1 MIDHVIPLLTAKASF
16 NNVIHNL
23 VLDIFDSILT
33 TTNSISTLRKGKNA
47 MADIPQAS
55 GSSSGRGA
63 GAAGDGS
70 SSADGGATGTAAAA
84 AAPPPQQQQQQQ
96 QAAPSSAASI
106 LHAASSLAQQ
116 ASASTAGVQAVSDT
130 FLNQAQHTSHHS
142 SSGAAAAASATAH
155 YSAAHY
161 SAAMTVRT
169 AQALKAQANAQAN
182 PYPIQ
187 DAAAV
192 AAAANLEIGSIAA
205 RAAAR
210 EAEAQLLVHEM
221 LRSSSAGAVVAAAA
235 AAVAT
240 NSITTN
246 STAPSM
252 GAGPSAAAFSAF
264 SFGATTSPS
273 GSAGVGSSSPFAT
286 AGTPSALPP
295 GAASSSSAAAAGALS
310 PSSNAALAIP
320 GGLAARR
327 ASANAAA
334 LSADIGYFAGK
345 NSAASTSSGS
355 VAGSPAGHAPP
366 SAAAANLTPATA
378 IPAGLART
386 NSTASNRSVG
396 AASSASH
403 GSEGSAG
410 SAPQTAQPPPIQS
423 YLASLGLSQVVLP
436 SNNLIR
442 EQAERQMRELKIASE
457 GGHFASAHGSTV
469 GAGKV
474 RGSAIA
480 AVLGGVP
487 SMPLMPTPPLQMLP
501 PPPSPGFIRMNSS
514 GARSATPGGHSS
526 VGTPLALV
534 QQATRDGGFPFHS
547 MSSASSGS
555 TSSTSRRSRPPTPGS
570 AGLNGNPGASSSLT
584 AMAPLHINNA
594 GSGPS
599 SSAAAFA
606 NVIGNH
612 HTLTG
617 QPRSPFMYPYPFQV
631 VQTPGGTARAGWW
644 IPKDEVPEERRKKA
658 RTVPGT
664 INSIGLGGEDGRGM
678 GAVQEEDEEEEDTG
692 AGAGQGAGADGD
704 EEVMPYFQPSFRIFT
719 PEEYSALASAAAYA
733 TAALTSTRVAP
744 PRTTSRED
752 TDESEDEEVE
762 ASTWKP
768 LYPAQQEAIA
778 DQLRA
783 WAGLEG
789 PERQKEARAALGERK
804 AQIFTQAVGGAE
816 QSGDADS
823 GEAGQQQTVD
833 AKLAAMENPTDVVNE
848 PSLATEFWP
857 SDFASHYRAQL
868 RALAEGYYVKLHDEA
883 LSKVDSAPPAGRD
896 EDERV
901 RAALEAREGRRKRK
915 SKIGSSEAPA
925 SLDAAAPPAAAR
937 TESGEVRMEG
947 IEAAPA
953 PEVAVPAGGR
963 AQGDEDRRRQLQQT
977 HRQRKTGTEDRSPV
991 RKMSEAS
998 PVVANLKMPQPTDPT
1013 LISVA
1018 PSVNDALQL
1027 QERERSSQAEAA
1039 SIALRDFERREVA
1052 AHQGQMAGSPVGL
1065 AGVQQ
1070 GQQMGSAGLLDPTT
1084 MNDPRA
1090 AAASA
1095 HDPIQLISAAS
1106 NAAGVGIRSPA
1117 LRDQLLQYAHTL
1129 YSTGTTGTD
1138 AATAQQQQQQSKVHQ
1153 PGSGTTASSLHP
1165 SLLPL
1170 LHTLHD
1176 LHPQHLPTL
1185 LLMSCVYY
1193 SIGNLA
1199 GSLWYNKLILSIDP
1213 GYVEAM
1219 SNIGTTL
1226 RALGKWREAE
1236 AWWWKAVKLR
1246 PGYWDAYENLL
1257 GVLCSPQQNPP
1268 SQGQDQQHGQQGSST
1283 GPRFQEALQL
1293 CELVEGYILAPRQ
1306 ASGGVSQGSGGGGKD
1321 DAPQAMPPRLPP
1333 SQASRL
1339 QNLFYAKGNLKYVLP
1354 EYGTVPAAKEY
1365 QRAVE
1370 VMLSPNE
1377 AAGRSLRDLIVS
1389 ACVVGLLSL
1398 GASIPGPVG
1407 MTAPTEIAAA
1417 LGLDIGIPQH
1427 AAAIASGSYNTLIP
1441 GGILRLVRQS
1451 GNTIVN
1457 VLLRL
1462 GGGHQFPFVLL
1473 SPEAAIRVGKCIFSE
1488 TSGVLPSLL
1497 INANG
1502 QPVPVYSNQ
1511 AQVMQQSAQT
1521 TSTILLTLA
1530 KLYQDST
1537 SNPNPG
1543 VHGPLLMGGTS
1554 PSLSLLLPLYYLSLS
1569 LHPSASTFNNLG
1581 ILLSSLPVV
1590 TTVVD
1595 PATGNSQQLNGQ
1607 GLAMQYYTHGLQ
1619 LDPNHPHIYTN
1630 TGSLLKDLGHLN
1642 EAIAMYQKAIECN
1655 PNFDVALANLGNAI
1669 KDSGR
1674 TQESI
1679 TYYRRAVQ
1687 VNPDFPEALC
1697 GLVNA
1702 LLAVCDWREV
1712 YSEDPTWAGWMVR
1725 VSDLVTKQL
1734 AEGAL
1739 YGAGSMQA
1747 EGRLEDWVEMIIR
1760 LTGDN
1765 RPVAKEALTQRLSV
1779 FFSPLDRAANS
1790 INEGS
1795 FVIRLIERLIKA
1807 SQRRWYHARHGK
1819 AISAA
1824 PGSADLTL
1832 QHFARVT
1839 AKEAQAYARPM
1850 LPASLVTPA
1859 VPTVLPFHTFTYPL
1873 SARQIRLISHRNAIR
1888 ISQSTLSQYW
1898 LPPHVYPPPSPPS
1911 PRINVGYVSSDLN
1924 NHPLAHL
1931 MQSVFGFHDRTRF
1944 NVTMYATTPSD
1955 QSPYRQKIE
1964 KEAEHFIDVSSWS
1977 NQQVVERILQDGIH
1991 VLMNLNGYTKG
2002 ARNEIFAARP
2012 CPVQMEFMG
2021 FAGGLASSWT
2031 DWVVVDPIV
2040 CPPEMTG
2047 VDIWRQRRRQ
2057 AIAAGVPHPDEAR
2070 PTNFAGDLDPEGPSD
2085 DWVYSERF
2093 IYMPHSYFVNDHAQ
2107 GFREPPRRKGADGQ
2121 MIQPHK
2127 MSPEEAWAEE
2137 EQRRWQERKELFP
2150 DLPDDFFI
2158 FTDFNQL
2165 YKCEPMLF
2173 KLWLRILSRVPKSVL
2188 WLLRFPAAAES
2199 HLLLAARRWAG
2210 DEVASRIVFTDVA
2223 PKHIHIH
2230 RGRIADLFLDTTE
2243 CNAHTTAADI
2253 LWSATP
2259 VLTWPRH
2266 QHKMCS
2272 RVAAS
2277 IVQATGF
2284 GDQMIVNSEQEYE
2297 DRAVELALGLQHEF
2311 VDAAG
2316 QAMSPVER
2324 PKGLTAACLVV
2335 NTAAANAQPHG
2346 TSGAAPVNPAS
2357 AAPASSSSTGASS
2370 VSAEV
2375 ADASPDRSRILL
2387 EPGIAAPPGTV
2398 TRRGV
2403 GGLAD
2408 LRRKLFLTRDKNAL
2422 FDTRE
2427 WTRALERGYEEAWR
2441 RWVEGTD
2448 VEGVE
2453 WEALPETAPE
2463 KQSGHIWLGQGHFQ
2477 T

>member
-1 MIDHVIPLLTAKASF
+1 MSSDLRQ
-16 NNVIHNL
+16 
-23 VLDIFDSILT
+23 DSA
-33 TTNSISTLRKGKNA
+33 GG
-47 MADIPQAS
+47 S
-55 GSSSGRGA
+55 GGGAAAAAGGA
-63 GAAGDGS
+63 GAGAGAGAVMT
-70 SSADGGATGTAAAA
+70 ADSIPPTAAAA
-84 AAPPPQQQQQQQ
+84 MGPFPSSRRGSAA
-96 QAAPSSAASI
+96 AGTGASSSSAASI

-130 FLNQAQHTSHHS
+130 LLGQAQQASQHAS
-142 SSGAAAAASATAH
+142 SAAAAAAAA
-155 YSAAHY
+155 AAHY

-169 AQALKAQANAQAN
+169 AQALQAQAQVHT
-182 PYPIQ
+182 PE
-187 DAAAV
+187 AAA
-192 AAAANLEIGSIAA
+192 AAANAAANLEIGSIAA

-240 NSITTN
+240 NSTT
-246 STAPSM
+246 TAT
-252 GAGPSAAAFSAF
+252 AAPPASSLFGGF
-264 SFGATTSPS
+264 SFGAASSPS
-273 GSAGVGSSSPFAT
+273 GSGSASAPFTPALAPVVG
-286 AGTPSALPP
+286 PP
-295 GAASSSSAAAAGALS
+295 GAGGAAMALS
-310 PSSNAALAIP
+310 PSSLAVP

-334 LSADIGYFAGK
+334 LSADLGYFAGGAHSK
-345 NSAASTSSGS
+345 SSAASASSGS
-355 VAGSPAGHAPP
+355 AAGSPAIM
-366 SAAAANLTPATA
+366 STSTTATLGSHSGGN
-378 IPAGLART
+378 PGLART
-386 NSTASNRSVG
+386 NSTASNRSAG
-396 AASSASH
+396 AASSTSH

-410 SAPQTAQPPPIQS
+410 SASAQAQPPPVQS

-457 GGHFASAHGSTV
+457 GGLFATADG
-469 GAGKV
+469 GAGGPGTV
-474 RGSAIA
+474 RSAAIA

-501 PPPSPGFIRMNSS
+501 PPPSPGFGRMNSN
-514 GARSATPGGHSS
+514 GARTATPSGHSTL
-526 VGTPLALV
+526 GTPVALV
-534 QQATRDGGFPFHS
+534 QQANRDGGFPFHS
-547 MSSASSGS
+547 GGAGNTSVSSASSGGTAS
-555 TSSTSRRSRPPTPGS
+555 MHRRSRPPTPGS
-570 AGLNGNPGASSSLT
+570 AGLTGPSAASGGIP
-584 AMAPLHINNA
+584 AMAPIYDA
-594 GSGPS
+594 ASGTS
-599 SSAAAFA
+599 ASAAAFA
-606 NVIGNH
+606 NVIGQN

-617 QPRSPFMYPYPFQV
+617 QPRSPFIYPYPFQV

-644 IPKDEVPEERRKKA
+644 IPKDEVPEERRRKA

-664 INSIGLGGEDGRGM
+664 ITSIGVDGGAM
-678 GAVQEEDEEEEDTG
+678 GSVKEEDEEEEEEPT
-692 AGAGQGAGADGD
+692 AAASMQTEDGNE

-733 TAALTSTRVAP
+733 TAALTSTRAAP

-752 TDESEDEEVE
+752 TDESDEEEIEVP
-762 ASTWKP
+762 TWKP
-768 LYPAQQEAIA
+768 LDAPQQEAIA
-778 DQLRA
+778 AQLRA

-804 AQIFTQAVGGAE
+804 AQIFTQAVGGNE
-816 QSGDADS
+816 SMLGQSPSEADGDAARAAAQPS
-823 GEAGQQQTVD
+823 VD
-833 AKLAAMENPTDVVNE
+833 AKLATMDNTADAVNE
-848 PSLATEFWP
+848 PTLATEFWP

-868 RALAEGYYVKLHDEA
+868 RALAEGYYVKVHEEA
-883 LSKVDSAPPAGRD
+883 LSKVDSAPPQD
-896 EDERV
+896 QEEEER
-901 RAALEAREGRRKRK
+901 ARTAIEMREVRRKRRSK
-915 SKIGSSEAPA
+915 SKLVS
-925 SLDAAAPPAAAR
+925 DAVSAAQPSAPPATPTGAA
-937 TESGEVRMEG
+937 EAGVDSMEG
-947 IEAAPA
+947 VEAAPA
-953 PEVAVPAGGR
+953 VEVDAAAGVR
-963 AQGDEDRRRQLQQT
+963 DATDDERRRSLQQA
-977 HRQRKTGTEDRSPV
+977 HRQRKSGAEERSPV
-991 RKMSEAS
+991 RKLSEAS
-998 PVVANLKMPQPTDPT
+998 PVATDVKVPQASDPVLT
-1013 LISVA
+1013 GVA
-1018 PSVNDALQL
+1018 PGVSDALRQ
-1027 QERERSSQAEAA
+1027 QERERVNQAEAA
-1039 SIALRDFERREVA
+1039 STALRNFEREREVA
-1052 AHQGQMAGSPVGL
+1052 A
-1065 AGVQQ
+1065 QQ
-1070 GQQMGSAGLLDPTT
+1070 EYLG
-1084 MNDPRA
+1084 A
-1090 AAASA
+1090 AAPQQEGTMLNAQTMTGSGTA
-1095 HDPIQLISAAS
+1095 AGALHDPIQLISAAS
-1106 NAAGVGIRSPA
+1106 SAAGVDIRSPA
-1117 LRDQLLQYAHTL
+1117 LRDQLLQYAHSL
-1129 YSTGTTGTD
+1129 YSTGAV
-1138 AATAQQQQQQSKVHQ
+1138 AADPQQQQQQQQQGNQQKA
-1153 PGSGTTASSLHP
+1153 GATSGASSLHP

-1226 RALGKWREAE
+1226 RALGKWRDAE

-1268 SQGQDQQHGQQGSST
+1268 SQGADAQNGQAGGST
-1283 GPRFQEALQL
+1283 GPRFQEALKL
-1293 CELVEGYILAPRQ
+1293 CELVEGYILSSRNTPTGT
-1306 ASGGVSQGSGGGGKD
+1306 ASATSAGHDV
-1321 DAPQAMPPRLPP
+1321 PQAMPPRLPA

-1354 EYGTVPAAKEY
+1354 ELGTVPAAKEY

-1370 VMLSPNE
+1370 VLLSPTE
-1377 AAGRSLRDLIVS
+1377 PAACSLRDLVVS

-1398 GASIPGPVG
+1398 GATIPGPAG
-1407 MTAPTEIAAA
+1407 MTAPAEIAAA
-1417 LGLDIGIPQH
+1417 LGLNLSVPQH
-1427 AAAIASGSYNTLIP
+1427 ATAVASGSYSSLIP

-1451 GNTIVN
+1451 GDNIVN
-1457 VLLRL
+1457 LLLRL
-1462 GGGHQFPFVLL
+1462 GGGQQLPFVLL
-1473 SPEAAIRVGKCIFSE
+1473 SPEAAVRVGKCLLAE

-1497 INANG
+1497 INPNG
-1502 QPVPVYSNQ
+1502 QPAPAYNNQ
-1511 AQVMQQSAQT
+1511 AQAIQQAAQT

-1543 VHGPLLMGGTS
+1543 VHGPLQLGGIN

-1679 TYYRRAVQ
+1679 VYYRRAVE

-1712 YSEDPTWAGWMVR
+1712 YSEDPKWAGWMAR

-1734 AEGAL
+1734 GEGAL
-1739 YGAGSMQA
+1739 YGAGALQA
-1747 EGRLEDWVEMIIR
+1747 EGRLSDWVEMVTR
-1760 LTGDN
+1760 LSGDV
-1765 RPVAKEALTQRLSV
+1765 RPEARQALTQRLSA
-1779 FFSPLDRAANS
+1779 FFGPLDRAANS

-1795 FVIRLIERLIKA
+1795 FVIRLIERLMRA
-1807 SQRRWYHARHGK
+1807 SQRRWYHERHGK
-1819 AISAA
+1819 AVYA
-1824 PGSADLTL
+1824 SADAAR
-1832 QHFARVT
+1832 QPKAHFARVT
-1839 AKEAQAYARPM
+1839 AKEAQVYARPM

-1888 ISQSTLSQYW
+1888 ISQATLAQYW
-1898 LPPHVYPPPSPPS
+1898 LPPHVYPPPAPPS

-1944 NVTMYATTPSD
+1944 NVFMYATTASD

-1964 KEAEHFIDVSSWS
+1964 KESEHFLDVSSWS

-2040 CPPEMTG
+2040 CPPEMTC
-2047 VDIWRQRRRQ
+2047 VDLWRARRRQ
-2057 AIAAGVPHPDEAR
+2057 ALAQGMPHPDEAR
-2070 PTNFAGDLDPEGPSD
+2070 PTNFASDLDPEEPSD
-2085 DWVYSERF
+2085 DWVYTERF

-2107 GFREPPRRKGADGQ
+2107 GFREPPRRKGPDGQ
-2121 MIQPHK
+2121 EVLPHK
-2127 MSPEEAWAEE
+2127 MTPEEAWAEE
-2137 EQRRWQERKELFP
+2137 EQRRWMDRKELFP
-2150 DLPDDFFI
+2150 DLPDDFII

-2173 KLWLRILSRVPKSVL
+2173 KLWLRILSRVKKSIL

-2277 IVQATGF
+2277 IVKATGF
-2284 GDQMIVNSEQEYE
+2284 GEQMIVDSEQAYE
-2297 DRAVELALGLQHEF
+2297 DRAVELALSLQHEYL
-2311 VDAAG
+2311 DAAG
-2316 QAMSPVER
+2316 NVLSPVER
-2324 PKGLTAACLVV
+2324 PPGLTAACLVV
-2335 NTAAANAQPHG
+2335 NTAAPNAQPHG
-2346 TSGAAPVNPAS
+2346 SSGAAPVNPAS
-2357 AAPASSSSTGASS
+2357 AAPASSAQTVSS
-2370 VSAEV
+2370 VTPEVAEV
-2375 ADASPDRSRILL
+2375 APDRSSIML
-2387 EPGIAAPPGTV
+2387 EPGHSAPPGTV
-2398 TRRGV
+2398 TRRGR
-2403 GGLAD
+2403 GELAE
-2408 LRRKLFLTRDKNAL
+2408 LRRKLFLSRDKNAL

-2448 VEGVE
+2448 TEGPE
-2453 WEALPETAPE
+2453 WEALPESAPE
-2463 KQSGHIWLGQGHFQ
+2463 KQSGHIWLGDAPRVVA
-2477 T
+2477 

>member
-1 MIDHVIPLLTAKASF
+1 MNRTHEPDVIAPISSTATTSTTA
-16 NNVIHNL
+16 
-23 VLDIFDSILT
+23 T
-33 TTNSISTLRKGKNA
+33 TTSSSSSTA
-47 MADIPQAS
+47 ATMADTPQPAPSGTGPGSGSGPS
-55 GSSSGRGA
+55 GSS
-63 GAAGDGS
+63 AAMGS
-70 SSADGGATGTAAAA
+70 VDAV
-84 AAPPPQQQQQQQ
+84 
-96 QAAPSSAASI
+96 APSSAASI
-106 LHAASSLAQQ
+106 LHAASSL
-116 ASASTAGVQAVSDT
+116 STA
-130 FLNQAQHTSHHS
+130 
-142 SSGAAAAASATAH
+142 
-155 YSAAHY
+155 SAAHY

-169 AQALKAQANAQAN
+169 AQALKAQAH
-182 PYPIQ
+182 
-187 DAAAV
+187 AAAQPPGAATV
-192 AAAANLEIGSIAA
+192 TAAAAAAANFEIGSIAA

-240 NSITTN
+240 NSTTTA
-246 STAPSM
+246 STTAS
-252 GAGPSAAAFSAF
+252 GSGPGPAAAAFGAF
-264 SFGATTSPS
+264 SFGATSSFS
-273 GSAGVGSSSPFAT
+273 GSGTGSSPFAPAMAPST
-286 AGTPSALPP
+286 SAPGTSSAGTPAP
-295 GAASSSSAAAAGALS
+295 GAAGA

-334 LSADIGYFAGK
+334 LSADLGYFAGGTQTK
-345 NSAASTSSGS
+345 SSGS
-355 VAGSPAGHAPP
+355 VASSPAGLAPS
-366 SAAAANLTPATA
+366 SAFANLAPSTA
-378 IPAGLART
+378 MPKSGLART

-396 AASSASH
+396 AASTASH

-410 SAPQTAQPPPIQS
+410 SAPNSAAQPPPIQS

-457 GGHFASAHGSTV
+457 GGHFASADGSTV
-469 GAGKV
+469 GAGKA
-474 RGSAIA
+474 RSSAIA

-501 PPPSPGFIRMNSS
+501 PPPSPGFHRMNSS
-514 GARSATPGGHSS
+514 SARTPGGHSS

-534 QQATRDGGFPFHS
+534 QQANRDGGFPFHS
-547 MSSASSGS
+547 AANNSMSSASSTS
-555 TSSTSRRSRPPTPGS
+555 TNSTARRSRPPTPGS
-570 AGLNGNPGASSSLT
+570 AGLNAGSSGIV
-584 AMAPLHINNA
+584 AMAPLYNNNNL
-594 GSGPS
+594 SGASGTS
-599 SSAAAFA
+599 SSTAAFA
-606 NVIGNH
+606 NVVGH

-664 INSIGLGGEDGRGM
+664 ITAISEGGEDGRGM
-678 GAVQEEDEEEEDTG
+678 DSLQEEDEEEVDSG
-692 AGAGQGAGADGD
+692 AGAGQGAAADGD
-704 EEVMPYFQPSFRIFT
+704 AETMPYFQPSFRIFT

-744 PRTTSRED
+744 PRATARED

-762 ASTWKP
+762 VSTWKP

-778 DQLRA
+778 TQLRA

-804 AQIFTQAVGGAE
+804 AQIFTQAVGGASP
-816 QSGDADS
+816 QGQTAGDTDS
-823 GEAGQQQTVD
+823 LEAGQTVD
-833 AKLAAMENPTDVVNE
+833 ERVAAMENPADVVNE
-848 PSLATEFWP
+848 PSLAAEFWP

-868 RALAEGYYVKLHDEA
+868 RALAAGYYVKLHDEA
-883 LSKVDSAPPAGRD
+883 FSKVDPAPPAGRE

-901 RAALEAREGRRKRK
+901 RAALEAREGRRKRR
-915 SKIGSSEAPA
+915 SKAGSSEMSAPVDVPPVAAQAEAA
-925 SLDAAAPPAAAR
+925 S
-937 TESGEVRMEG
+937 EVSMEG

-953 PEVAVPAGGR
+953 PEVAVPPGSR
-963 AQGDEDRRRQLQQT
+963 EQVDEERRRHLQQT
-977 HRQRKTGTEDRSPV
+977 HRQRKAVGEDRSPV

-998 PVVANLKMPQPTDPT
+998 PVGVHLKIAPPTDPA
-1013 LISVA
+1013 LINIGSSV
-1018 PSVNDALQL
+1018 SNALQL

-1039 SIALRDFERREVA
+1039 SMALRDYERQREVA
-1052 AHQGQMAGSPVGL
+1052 VAQQGQMPGL
-1065 AGVQQ
+1065 SGALAAGVQPA
-1070 GQQMGSAGLLDPTT
+1070 SAAGVLGPEA
-1084 MNDPRA
+1084 MNNDPHAA
-1090 AAASA
+1090 AAAS

-1117 LRDQLLQYAHTL
+1117 LRDQLLQYAHSL
-1129 YSTGTTGTD
+1129 YSAGAAVPD
-1138 AATAQQQQQQSKVHQ
+1138 ASVTQQQQQSKVHQ

-1199 GSLWYNKLILSIDP
+1199 GSLWYNKMILSIDP

-1257 GVLCSPQQNPP
+1257 GVLCSPQQSPP
-1268 SQGQDQQHGQQGSST
+1268 SQGQGQANGQPSST
-1283 GPRFQEALQL
+1283 GPRFQEALKL
-1293 CELVEGYILAPRQ
+1293 CELVEGYILASRHS
-1306 ASGGVSQGSGGGGKD
+1306 ASGEPGSIRGSDGRAKDD

-1333 SQASRL
+1333 AQASRL

-1365 QRAVE
+1365 SRAVE

-1377 AAGRSLRDLIVS
+1377 ASARSLRDLIVS

-1398 GASIPGPVG
+1398 GATIPGPAG
-1407 MTAPTEIAAA
+1407 LTAPAEVAAA
-1417 LGLDIGIPQH
+1417 LGLDLNIPQH
-1427 AAAIASGSYNTLIP
+1427 ATAVASGSYSSLIP

-1451 GNTIVN
+1451 GKTIVK

-1462 GGGHQFPFVLL
+1462 GGGHSFPFVLL
-1473 SPEAAIRVGKCIFSE
+1473 APEAAIRVGKCIFAE

-1511 AQVMQQSAQT
+1511 AQVLQQAAQT
-1521 TSTILLTLA
+1521 TSTILLTMA

-1537 SNPNPG
+1537 SNPSPG
-1543 VHGPLLMGGTS
+1543 VHGPLLMGGTA

-1595 PATGNSQQLNGQ
+1595 PATGNRQQLNGQ

-1619 LDPNHPHIYTN
+1619 LDPHHPHIYTN

-1679 TYYRRAVQ
+1679 VYYRRAVQ

-1712 YSEDPTWAGWMVR
+1712 YSEDPKWAGWMVR
-1725 VSDLVTKQL
+1725 VSELVTKQL

-1739 YGAGSMQA
+1739 YGAGALQA
-1747 EGRLEDWVEMIIR
+1747 EGRLQDWVDMIIR
-1760 LTGDN
+1760 LTGDD
-1765 RPVAKEALTQRLSV
+1765 RPVTRQALTQRLSV
-1779 FFSPLDRAANS
+1779 FFGPLDRAANS

-1795 FVIRLIERLIKA
+1795 FVIRLIERLMRA

-1819 AISAA
+1819 AISAD
-1824 PGSADLTL
+1824 PSLDPSSS

-1839 AKEAQAYARPM
+1839 TKEAQTYARPM
-1850 LPASLVTPA
+1850 LPSALVTPA

-1898 LPPHVYPPPSPPS
+1898 LPPHVYPPPAPPS

-1931 MQSVFGFHDRTRF
+1931 MQSVFGFHDRSRF
-1944 NVTMYATTPSD
+1944 NVYMYATTPSD

-1964 KEAEHFIDVSSWS
+1964 NESEHFIDVSSWS
-1977 NQQVVERILQDGIH
+1977 NQQIVERILQDGIH

-2002 ARNEIFAARP
+2002 ARNEVFAARP

-2040 CPPEMTG
+2040 CPPEMTC
-2047 VDIWRQRRRQ
+2047 VDLWRQRRRQ
-2057 AIAAGVPHPDEAR
+2057 ALAAGVPHPDEAR
-2070 PTNFAGDLDPEGPSD
+2070 PTNFGSDLDPEEPSE

-2093 IYMPHSYFVNDHAQ
+2093 IYMPQSYFVNDHAQ
-2107 GFREPPRRKGADGQ
+2107 GFREPPRREGPDGQ
-2121 MIQPHK
+2121 IVQPHK
-2127 MSPEEAWAEE
+2127 MTHEEAWAEE
-2137 EQRRWQERKELFP
+2137 EQRRWMERKELFP

-2173 KLWLRILSRVPKSVL
+2173 KLWLRILARVPKSIL

-2284 GDQMIVNSEQEYE
+2284 GDQMIVDSEQAYE
-2297 DRAVELALGLQHEF
+2297 DRAVDLAFGLQHEF
-2311 VDAAG
+2311 IDSAG
-2316 QAMSPVER
+2316 NVMPPVER
-2324 PKGLTAACLVV
+2324 PKGMTAACLVV
-2335 NTAAANAQPHG
+2335 NTAAVNAQPHG

-2357 AAPASSSSTGASS
+2357 AAPASSSSAAAASASTG
-2370 VSAEV
+2370 VAE
-2375 ADASPDRSRILL
+2375 ASPDRSSIIL
-2387 EPGIAAPPGTV
+2387 EPGISAPPGTV
-2398 TRRGV
+2398 SRRGV
-2403 GGLAD
+2403 GELAE

-2448 VEGVE
+2448 VEGAE
-2453 WEALPETAPE
+2453 WEALPEMAPE
-2463 KQSGHIWLGQGHFQ
+2463 KQSGHIWLGHGQLRH
-2477 T
+2477 

>member
-1 MIDHVIPLLTAKASF
+1 MADHHAAPGSRRGSRVDEVAAAVAAERRSSAASARSAGGSS
-16 NNVIHNL
+16 IHNNMPL
-23 VLDIFDSILT
+23 S
-33 TTNSISTLRKGKNA
+33 R
-47 MADIPQAS
+47 S
-55 GSSSGRGA
+55 GSLSAKSG
-63 GAAGDGS
+63 
-70 SSADGGATGTAAAA
+70 AAAA
-84 AAPPPQQQQQQQ
+84 AQGSGPL
-96 QAAPSSAASI
+96 APSSAASI
-106 LHAASSLAQQ
+106 LHAASALAQQ
-116 ASASTAGVQAVSDT
+116 ASASTAGVQAVGDT
-130 FLNQAQHTSHHS
+130 LLTQAQQASHHHS
-142 SSGAAAAASATAH
+142 TAAAAA
-155 YSAAHY
+155 AAAVHY

-169 AQALKAQANAQAN
+169 AQALKAQAHTQA
-182 PYPIQ
+182 P
-187 DAAAV
+187 DAAINPA
-192 AAAANLEIGSIAA
+192 AAAAANAAANLEIGSIAA

-240 NSITTN
+240 NTT
-246 STAPSM
+246 STATVS
-252 GAGPSAAAFSAF
+252 GGPSSAFAGF
-264 SFGATTSPS
+264 SFGAVASPS
-273 GSAGVGSSSPFAT
+273 GAGAAASSPFTPSLAPHLT
-286 AGTPSALPP
+286 AGAGGT
-295 GAASSSSAAAAGALS
+295 AAAAT
-310 PSSNAALAIP
+310 ALAVP

-334 LSADIGYFAGK
+334 LSADLGYFSAGSQTK
-345 NSAASTSSGS
+345 GSAASTGSGS
-355 VAGSPAGHAPP
+355 VAGSPALSVALGT
-366 SAAAANLTPATA
+366 SAFP
-378 IPAGLART
+378 GLART
-386 NSTASNRSVG
+386 NSTASNRSAG

-403 GSEGSAG
+403 GSEGSVN
-410 SAPQTAQPPPIQS
+410 SISSPAQPPPVQS

-457 GGHFASAHGSTV
+457 GGNFASADGTT
-469 GAGKV
+469 AGPGNT
-474 RGSAIA
+474 RSSAIA

-501 PPPSPGFIRMNSS
+501 PPPSPGFARISS
-514 GARSATPGGHSS
+514 NRSGGTPGGHSTL
-526 VGTPLALV
+526 GTPVALV
-534 QQATRDGGFPFHS
+534 QQANRDGGFPFHS
-547 MSSASSGS
+547 GGGTGSSSGTASSSRRSQPPTPNSVGAPAEIPGTGAQHASSGI
-555 TSSTSRRSRPPTPGS
+555 TALAPIQ
-570 AGLNGNPGASSSLT
+570 AGHGAST
-584 AMAPLHINNA
+584 
-594 GSGPS
+594 
-599 SSAAAFA
+599 SAAAFA
-606 NVIGNH
+606 HVIGHN

-664 INSIGLGGEDGRGM
+664 LTSIVGEDGRVM
-678 GAVQEEDEEEEDTG
+678 GSVQEEDEEEEGHEQVKT
-692 AGAGQGAGADGD
+692 AGAEADGED
-704 EEVMPYFQPSFRIFT
+704 EVMPYFQPSFRIFT

-733 TAALTSTRVAP
+733 TAALTSTRSGP

-752 TDESEDEEVE
+752 TDESEDEEIE
-762 ASTWKP
+762 ASDWKP
-768 LYPAQQEAIA
+768 LEAPQQEAIA
-778 DQLRA
+778 AQLRA

-789 PERQKEARAALGERK
+789 PERQAEARAALGERK
-804 AQIFTQAVGGAE
+804 AQIFTQAVGASDALMSDAE
-816 QSGDADS
+816 GDAS
-823 GEAGQQQTVD
+823 STAGIES
-833 AKLAAMENPTDVVNE
+833 KLATLENPADAVNE
-848 PSLATEFWP
+848 PALATEFWP

-868 RALAEGYYVKLHDEA
+868 RALAEGYYVKVHEEA
-883 LSKVDSAPPAGRD
+883 LSKVDSAPPVGQE
-896 EDERV
+896 EDERARTAV
-901 RAALEAREGRRKRK
+901 ELREGRRKRR
-915 SKIGSSEAPA
+915 SKQMSDASTSAAAAVIESARAESMEGVEPAPSKEVGAAA
-925 SLDAAAPPAAAR
+925 SL
-937 TESGEVRMEG
+937 EG
-947 IEAAPA
+947 ANAE
-953 PEVAVPAGGR
+953 
-963 AQGDEDRRRQLQQT
+963 QRRQLQQA
-977 HRQRKTGTEDRSPV
+977 HRQRKANKEEQSPV
-991 RKMSEAS
+991 RKIAEAS
-998 PVVANLKMPQPTDPT
+998 PTASDLKVLQPMDPA
-1013 LISVA
+1013 LIGMA
-1018 PSVNDALQL
+1018 PGVTDALQQ
-1027 QERERSSQAEAA
+1027 QEKERMDQAEAA
-1039 SIALRDFERREVA
+1039 SSALRDFERQREVA
-1052 AHQGQMAGSPVGL
+1052 AQ
-1065 AGVQQ
+1065 QQ
-1070 GQQMGSAGLLDPTT
+1070 GQVGGPGLV
-1084 MNDPRA
+1084 A
-1090 AAASA
+1090 AAGVALSGGQQSVAASV

-1106 NAAGVGIRSPA
+1106 NAAGVDIRSPA
-1117 LRDQLLQYAHTL
+1117 LRDQLLQYAHSL
-1129 YSTGTTGTD
+1129 YSSSTSAPAAD
-1138 AATAQQQQQQSKVHQ
+1138 ATASGQQPQQGKAQ
-1153 PGSGTTASSLHP
+1153 PKASGTTADSLHP

-1226 RALGKWREAE
+1226 RALGKWRDAE

-1257 GVLCSPQQNPP
+1257 GVLCSPQQSPP
-1268 SQGQDQQHGQQGSST
+1268 TQGEQQQNQGVTST
-1283 GPRFQEALQL
+1283 GPRFQDALKL
-1293 CELVEGYILAPRQ
+1293 CELVEEYILSSRTSSASSNRAGLPSQAPNPSSDNP
-1306 ASGGVSQGSGGGGKD
+1306 A
-1321 DAPQAMPPRLPP
+1321 QAMPHRLPV

-1354 EYGTVPAAKEY
+1354 EYGTVPAAQEY

-1370 VMLSPNE
+1370 VLLSPTE
-1377 AAGRSLRDLIVS
+1377 PAARSLRDLVV
-1389 ACVVGLLSL
+1389 ATCVVGLLSL
-1398 GASIPGPVG
+1398 GASIPGPAG
-1407 MTAPTEIAAA
+1407 ATAQTEIAAA
-1417 LGLDIGIPQH
+1417 LGLNLSVPQQ
-1427 AAAIASGSYNTLIP
+1427 ATMVASGSYSSLIP

-1451 GNTIVN
+1451 GSNIVN

-1462 GGGHQFPFVLL
+1462 GGGGQLPFVLL
-1473 SPEAAIRVGKCIFSE
+1473 APEAAVRVGKCILAE
-1488 TSGVLPSLL
+1488 TGGILPSLL
-1497 INANG
+1497 ISPNG
-1502 QPVPVYSNQ
+1502 QPAPAYSNQ
-1511 AQVMQQSAQT
+1511 AQVMQQAAQT

-1543 VHGPLLMGGTS
+1543 AHGPLQMGGIS

-1590 TTVVD
+1590 TTVID
-1595 PATGNSQQLNGQ
+1595 PTTGNSQQLNGQ

-1679 TYYRRAVQ
+1679 IYYRRAVE

-1712 YSEDPTWAGWMVR
+1712 YSEDPNWPGWMAR

-1734 AEGAL
+1734 REGSL
-1739 YGAGSMQA
+1739 YGAGAMAA
-1747 EGRLEDWVEMIIR
+1747 EGRLRDWVGMVVR
-1760 LTGDN
+1760 FTGDV
-1765 RPVAKEALTQRLSV
+1765 RPEAREALTQRLSA
-1779 FFSPLDRAANS
+1779 FFSPLDRGANS

-1795 FVIRLIERLIKA
+1795 FIIRLIERLMRA
-1807 SQRRWYHARHGK
+1807 SQRRWYHGRYGAVVQ
-1819 AISAA
+1819 AA
-1824 PGSADLTL
+1824 AGFGTSNP

-1839 AKEAQAYARPM
+1839 PEEAQLYARPM
-1850 LPASLVTPA
+1850 LPSALVTPA

-1888 ISQSTLSQYW
+1888 ISQSTLAQYW
-1898 LPPHVYPPPSPPS
+1898 LPPHVYPPPAPPS

-1931 MQSVFGFHDRTRF
+1931 MQSVFGFHDRSRF
-1944 NVTMYATTPSD
+1944 NVFMYATTPSD

-1964 KEAEHFIDVSSWS
+1964 KESEHFLDVSSWS

-2040 CPPEMTG
+2040 CPPEMTC
-2047 VDIWRQRRRQ
+2047 VDLWRERRRR
-2057 AIAAGVPHPDEAR
+2057 ALTNGSVNPDDAR
-2070 PTNFAGDLDPEGPSD
+2070 ITNFGGDLDPEEPSD

-2107 GFREPPRRKGADGQ
+2107 GFREPSRRKGPDGQ
-2121 MIQPHK
+2121 EVQPYK
-2127 MSPEEAWAEE
+2127 MSPEEAWNEE
-2137 EQRRWQERKELFP
+2137 EQRRWMERKELFP
-2150 DLPDDFFI
+2150 DLPDDFII

-2173 KLWLRILSRVPKSVL
+2173 KLWLRILGRVKKSIL

-2210 DEVASRIVFTDVA
+2210 DEIASRIVFTDVA

-2266 QHKMCS
+2266 KHKMCS

-2277 IVQATGF
+2277 IVKATGY
-2284 GDQMIVNSEQEYE
+2284 GDKMIVNSEKEYE
-2297 DRAVELALGLQHEF
+2297 DRAVELATSLQHDYINAE
-2311 VDAAG
+2311 G
-2316 QAMSPVER
+2316 QVVPPVPRAE
-2324 PKGLTAACLVV
+2324 GLTAACLVV
-2335 NTAAANAQPHG
+2335 NTAAPTAQPHG

-2357 AAPASSSSTGASS
+2357 AAPASSAPTVPS
-2370 VSAEV
+2370 VTPEV
-2375 ADASPDRSRILL
+2375 AEASLDRSSILL
-2387 EPGIAAPPGTV
+2387 EPGHSAPPGTV
-2398 TRRGV
+2398 TRRGK
-2403 GGLAD
+2403 GELAEM
-2408 LRRKLFLTRDKNAL
+2408 RRNLFLSRDKNAL
-2422 FDTRE
+2422 FDTRQ
-2427 WTRALERGYEEAWR
+2427 WTRDLERGYVEAWR
-2441 RWVEGTD
+2441 RWVHATDTEGP
-2448 VEGVE
+2448 E
-2453 WEALPETAPE
+2453 WDALPESAPE
-2463 KQSGHIWLGQGHFQ
+2463 KQSGHIWVGQLPQ
-2477 T
+2477 EQ

>member
-1 MIDHVIPLLTAKASF
+1 
-16 NNVIHNL
+16 
-23 VLDIFDSILT
+23 
-33 TTNSISTLRKGKNA
+33 
-47 MADIPQAS
+47 MA
-55 GSSSGRGA
+55 
-63 GAAGDGS
+63 
-70 SSADGGATGTAAAA
+70 GTS
-84 AAPPPQQQQQQQ
+84 QQQQQEQQ
-96 QAAPSSAASI
+96 QMTLNDERRGSAAASSASI

-116 ASASTAGVQAVSDT
+116 ASASTAGLQAVSDT
-130 FLNQAQHTSHHS
+130 FLTQAQQASQHPTT
-142 SSGAAAAASATAH
+142 AAAAA
-155 YSAAHY
+155 AAAAQY
-161 SAAMTVRT
+161 SAAMTFRT
-169 AQALKAQANAQAN
+169 AQQALKAQTQIDPA
-182 PYPIQ
+182 PPSSSSLRSLSI
-187 DAAAV
+187 DGSGPAAAAAA

-221 LRSSSAGAVVAAAA
+221 LRSSSAGAVVAHAA

-240 NSITTN
+240 G
-246 STAPSM
+246 STSTS
-252 GAGPSAAAFSAF
+252 SAQFANF
-264 SFGATTSPS
+264 SFGA
-273 GSAGVGSSSPFAT
+273 
-286 AGTPSALPP
+286 
-295 GAASSSSAAAAGALS
+295 GAASSAAGGGVSGSAPGGSNASSFPAALPPHLNHVSASGSPGFSPALS
-310 PSSNAALAIP
+310 PSTHASLAIP

-334 LSADIGYFAGK
+334 LNADLGYFA
-345 NSAASTSSGS
+345 
-355 VAGSPAGHAPP
+355 AGS
-366 SAAAANLTPATA
+366 SAAAARGASVGSGTGSPAVASASSGGAGPPAQQPPSSNTVPFSNLTVGKGL
-378 IPAGLART
+378 GLARS
-386 NSTASNRSVG
+386 NSTASNRSAG
-396 AASSASH
+396 GISSASH

-410 SAPQTAQPPPIQS
+410 SGSKNAVPQPPPVES

-442 EQAERQMRELKIASE
+442 EQAERQMRDLKIASE
-457 GGHFASAHGSTV
+457 GGHFANADGSM
-469 GAGKV
+469 GAGPGIT
-474 RGSAIA
+474 RNSAIA

-501 PPPSPGFIRMNSS
+501 PPPSPGF
-514 GARSATPGGHSS
+514 ARSNSTRSGTPGGMSS
-526 VGTPLALV
+526 LGTPLALV
-534 QQATRDGGFPFHS
+534 QQATRDGGFPFHTS
-547 MSSASSGS
+547 GNPVATSAGSGS
-555 TSSTSRRSRPPTPGS
+555 TASHRRSRPPTPGS
-570 AGLNGNPGASSSLT
+570 ATGTASGATSSVSGIP
-584 AMAPLHINNA
+584 AMAPLAA
-594 GSGPS
+594 GGGA
-599 SSAAAFA
+599 SAAAFA
-606 NVIGNH
+606 QVIGQN

-617 QPRSPFMYPYPFQV
+617 QPRSPFIYPYPFQV

-644 IPKDEVPEERRKKA
+644 IPKDKVPEERRKKA

-664 INSIGLGGEDGRGM
+664 LTSLGLGDDGRAGAM
-678 GAVQEEDEEEEDTG
+678 GSVKEEGEEEEEADQPPTD
-692 AGAGQGAGADGD
+692 GQGEVMDD
-704 EEVMPYFQPSFRIFT
+704 EEPYFQPSFRIFT

-733 TAALTSTRVAP
+733 TAALTSTRSGP

-752 TDESEDEEVE
+752 TDESEEDEGE
-762 ASTWKP
+762 TTDWKP
-768 LYPAQQEAIA
+768 LDIEQQEAIA

-804 AQIFTQAVGGAE
+804 AQIFTQAVGGIAE
-816 QSGDADS
+816 SMAHTPVDTDGDSTAAAS
-823 GEAGQQQTVD
+823 MTSVD
-833 AKLAAMENPTDVVNE
+833 AKLATLDNPADAVKE
-848 PSLATEFWP
+848 PALATEFWP

-868 RALAEGYYVKLHDEA
+868 RALAEGYYVKVHEEA
-883 LSKVDSAPPAGRD
+883 LSKVDSSPPVGD
-896 EDERV
+896 EEDEKARSAV
-901 RAALEAREGRRKRK
+901 QAREGRRKRR
-915 SKIGSSEAPA
+915 SRLAPVVSSSEKSAA
-925 SLDAAAPPAAAR
+925 IGQEAAAQLAD
-937 TESGEVRMEG
+937 EVMMEG
-947 IEAAPA
+947 IESAPAAEVRSTSSAAPF
-953 PEVAVPAGGR
+953 PPHLQSTAGGR
-963 AQGDEDRRRQLQQT
+963 ETAEEDRRRHLQQK
-977 HRQRKTGTEDRSPV
+977 HRQRKSIPDETSPA
-991 RKMSEAS
+991 RKAPES
-998 PVVANLKMPQPTDPT
+998 PPKTVDLSQRYQQPQPGDPS
-1013 LISVA
+1013 LPGVA
-1018 PSVNDALQL
+1018 PEINDALQQ
-1027 QERERSSQAEAA
+1027 QERERLHQAQAA
-1039 SIALRDFERREVA
+1039 TMALRDFERRQSEGVA
-1052 AHQGQMAGSPVGL
+1052 ITPELGAL
-1065 AGVQQ
+1065 LQQ
-1070 GQQMGSAGLLDPTT
+1070 QQQEQQQQQ
-1084 MNDPRA
+1084 A
-1090 AAASA
+1090 AAVAGQTQDLHSASSA

-1106 NAAGVGIRSPA
+1106 NAAGVDIRSPA
-1117 LRDQLLQYAHTL
+1117 LRDQLLQYAHSL
-1129 YSTGTTGTD
+1129 YSNGT
-1138 AATAQQQQQQSKVHQ
+1138 AAQQQQQSQPDSQSKVAA
-1153 PGSGTTASSLHP
+1153 PVSGTTASSLHP

-1199 GSLWYNKLILSIDP
+1199 GSLWYNKMILSIDP

-1226 RALGKWREAE
+1226 RALGKWKDAE

-1257 GVLCSPQQNPP
+1257 GVLCSPQQSP
-1268 SQGQDQQHGQQGSST
+1268 SVAGGHEMQNGKGGHST

-1293 CELVEGYILAPRQ
+1293 CELVENYITSRR
-1306 ASGGVSQGSGGGGKD
+1306 SGGHQQAGGPGSPQRGRS
-1321 DAPQAMPPRLPP
+1321 AVQAMPSRLPA
-1333 SQASRL
+1333 SQACRL

-1354 EYGTVPAAKEY
+1354 EFGTVPAAQEY

-1370 VMLSPNE
+1370 LMLSPTE
-1377 AAGRSLRDLIVS
+1377 AAARSLRDLVVS

-1398 GASIPGPVG
+1398 GASIPGPAG
-1407 MTAPTEIAAA
+1407 ATAPAEIAAA
-1417 LGLDIGIPQH
+1417 LGLNLSIPQH
-1427 AAAIASGSYNTLIP
+1427 AALVASGSYSSIIP

-1451 GNTIVN
+1451 GSNVVN

-1462 GGGHQFPFVLL
+1462 GGGSQLPFVLL
-1473 SPEAAIRVGKCIFSE
+1473 SPEAAIGVGKCLLAE
-1488 TSGVLPSLL
+1488 TNGVLPSLL
-1497 INANG
+1497 INSNG
-1502 QPVPVYSNQ
+1502 QPAPAYNNQ
-1511 AQVMQQSAQT
+1511 AQVIQQAAQT

-1537 SNPNPG
+1537 SNPKPG
-1543 VHGPLLMGGTS
+1543 VHGPLQMDGIT

-1590 TTVVD
+1590 TTIVD
-1595 PATGNSQQLNGQ
+1595 PATGNRQQLNGQ

-1619 LDPNHPHIYTN
+1619 LDPHHPHIYTN

-1679 TYYRRAVQ
+1679 IYYRRAVE

-1712 YSEDPTWAGWMVR
+1712 YSEDPKVPRWMSR

-1734 AEGAL
+1734 SEGAL
-1739 YGAGSMQA
+1739 YGAGAMQA
-1747 EGRLEDWVEMIIR
+1747 EGRLQDWVDMIIR
-1760 LTGDN
+1760 LTADN
-1765 RPVAKEALTQRLSV
+1765 RPENRHNLTQQLAP
-1779 FFSPLDRAANS
+1779 FFSPLDRAAHN

-1795 FVIRLIERLIKA
+1795 FVIRLIERLMRS
-1807 SQRRWYHARHGK
+1807 SQRKWYHDRHGK
-1819 AISAA
+1819 VVAYPEGAA
-1824 PGSADLTL
+1824 QP
-1832 QHFARVT
+1832 HPFARVT
-1839 AKEAQAYARPM
+1839 KKEAQLYARPL

-1888 ISQSTLSQYW
+1888 ISQATLSQYW
-1898 LPPHVYPPPSPPS
+1898 LPPHVYPPPAPPS
-1911 PRINVGYVSSDLN
+1911 PRINIGYVSSDLN

-1931 MQSVFGFHDRTRF
+1931 MQSVFGFHDRSRF
-1944 NVTMYATTPSD
+1944 NVFMYATTPSD

-1964 KEAEHFIDVSSWS
+1964 SESEHFLDVSSWS

-2040 CPPEMTG
+2040 CPPEMTC
-2047 VDIWRQRRRQ
+2047 VDLWRARRRQ
-2057 AIAAGVPHPDEAR
+2057 AMASGIPIPDEAR
-2070 PTNFAGDLDPEGPSD
+2070 PTNFGSDLDPEEVSD
-2085 DWVYSERF
+2085 DWVYTERF

-2107 GFREPPRRKGADGQ
+2107 GFREPPRRKGPDGQ
-2121 MIQPHK
+2121 EVQPHK
-2127 MSPEEAWAEE
+2127 MTPEQAWEEE
-2137 EQRRWQERKELFP
+2137 EQRRWLERKELFP
-2150 DLPDDFFI
+2150 DLPDDFII

-2173 KLWLRILSRVPKSVL
+2173 KLWLRILARVKKSIL

-2277 IVQATGF
+2277 IVKATGY
-2284 GDQMIVNSEQEYE
+2284 GAQMIVGSEQEYE
-2297 DRAVELALGLQHEF
+2297 DRAVQLALELQHEYI
-2311 VDAAG
+2311 DANG
-2316 QAMSPVER
+2316 NVQAPVER
-2324 PKGLTAACLVV
+2324 PSGLTAACLVV
-2335 NTAAANAQPHG
+2335 NSAAPTAQPHG

-2357 AAPASSSSTGASS
+2357 AAPASSATT
-2370 VSAEV
+2370 VPTVTPEV
-2375 ADASPDRSRILL
+2375 AEASPDRSSILL
-2387 EPGIAAPPGTV
+2387 EPGLSAPPGTV

-2403 GGLAD
+2403 GELAE
-2408 LRRKLFLTRDKNAL
+2408 LRRKLFMTRDKNAL
-2422 FDTRE
+2422 FDTRA

-2441 RWVEGTD
+2441 RWVEATD
-2448 VEGVE
+2448 TEGPE
-2453 WEALPETAPE
+2453 WEALDESAPE
-2463 KQSGHIWLGQGHFQ
+2463 KQSGHIWVTQDRPQ
-2477 T
+2477 V